1 VIAFPGGF
9 RTLCSDASR
18 AGQQPRDI
26 LGKVWHS
33 CTGAVS
39 PDRYS
44 FEAWCSVMTVFWYL
58 PFPGIRAVRNCRRF
72 LMRCFAPIAKVDYI
86 HPKRKMPRTENRANT
101 GHRVGKRASGRNR
114 CRDQYWRDAA
124 SGWRLSLLSGGA
136 IDGHYSD
143 SVVIDDRVCPDPG
156 RRASA

>member
-1 VIAFPGGF
+1 MIAFPGGF

-33 CTGAVS
+33 CAGAVS

-44 FEAWCSVMTVFWYL
+44 FAAWCSVMTVFRHS
-58 PFPGIRAVRNCRRF
+58 PFSGIRAVRNCRF
-72 LMRCFAPIAKVDYI
+72 LLMRYFAPIAKVDYI
-86 HPKRKMPRTENRANT
+86 HPKRKMPITENWANT
-101 GHRVGKRASGRNR
+101 GHPVGKRASGRNR
-114 CRDQYWRDAA
+114 CRDQCRRDAA
-124 SGWRLSLLSGGA
+124 SGWRLSLPSGGA
-136 IDGHYSD
+136 IAGHSAD
-143 SVVIDDRVCPDPG
+143 SAVMDDRVCPDPG